1 MATIALT
8 PNDAEKAAVLK
19 EKNQFVVLP
28 GALGEPLGAINAPI
42 IAKDVP
48 MKRKHPL
55 NGKEENNNNLQET
68 LSYRMIAMPKS

>member
-1 MATIALT
+1 MT

-42 IAKDVP
+42 IAKEVP

-55 NGKEENNNNLQET
+55 NGKKREQQFARE
-68 LSYRMIAMPKS
+68 LSLTE